1 MLHIQLLLL
10 AKRRRKKRTTTT
22 TTTTRLE
29 KRSKTLPQLGWV
41 ASWVGLGGG
50 GMKQPFKYLAGK

>member
-10 AKRRRKKRTTTT
+10 LAKQRRKKR

>member
-10 AKRRRKKRTTTT
+10 AKRRRKKRTT